1 MRTRQKGVTMI
12 GWLILLTPFAIV
24 IYAGIRVLPMYL
36 NYMKVAR
43 TLDALPADLKSG
55 SINPNTIE
63 TSIGRHFEIDMVD
76 YPTMK
81 DVKISKADGGGW
93 LVQSLYEDQA
103 PLLANISIHIVF
115 DKSITVGGQ

>member
-36 NYMKVAR
+36 NYMKVVR

-55 SINPNTIE
+55 SVNP
-63 TSIGRHFEIDMVD
+63 TSIEVSVSRHFEIDMVD
-76 YPTMK
+76 FPTLK
-81 DVKISKADGGGW
+81 DVKISKGDGGTW
-93 LVQSLYEDQA
+93 VVESVYEDQA

-115 DKSITVGGQ
+115 DKSVTVGGQ

>member
-24 IYAGIRVLPMYL
+24 IYAGIRMTPMYL

-55 SINPNTIE
+55 SINPTTIE
-63 TSIGRHFEIDMVD
+63 NSVSRHFEIDMVD
-76 YPTMK
+76 YPTLK
-81 DVKISKADGGGW
+81 DVKISKGSRGGW
-93 LVQSLYEDQA
+93 LVESNYEDQA
-103 PLLANISIHIVF
+103 PLLANISIHVVF
-115 DKSITVGGQ
+115 DKSVTVGGD